1 MESQKVNTQYKDRL
15 FRLLFGN
22 ESAKDNIL
30 TLYNALHDT
39 AYTNADDLTI
49 FTLDDAVYIKMKN
62 DVAFLVDSYLSLWE
76 QQSSYNPN
84 MPVRGLM
91 YFGNLYDK
99 YIEENE
105 RNIYGSAL
113 VKIPTPQYIVF
124 YNGVREQDSVK
135 KLRLSD
141 AFMNPDDSGDFE
153 WTATMYNLNK
163 GKNDEL
169 LIKCKPLSDY
179 MELVNRIR
187 QNQKNGMIV
196 EAAVDRAVDS
206 CIEDGILSEFLIGH
220 RAEVRDMCITEFNE
234 KVFVNGI
241 RAEGIQEGIQQ
252 GLQQGAQQ
260 ARIEAVENMLRANIP
275 EQTIRSMGYTEEELS
290 SAKQNISV
298 LV

>member
-260 ARIEAVENMLRANIP
+260 ARIEAVENMIRANIP
-275 EQTIRSMGYTEEELS
+275 EQTILSMGYTEEELS

>member
-1 MESQKVNTQYKDRL
+1 
-15 FRLLFGN
+15 
-22 ESAKDNIL
+22 
-30 TLYNALHDT
+30 
-39 AYTNADDLTI
+39 
-49 FTLDDAVYIKMKN
+49 
-62 DVAFLVDSYLSLWE
+62 
-76 QQSSYNPN
+76 
-84 MPVRGLM
+84 
-91 YFGNLYDK
+91 
-99 YIEENE
+99 
-105 RNIYGSAL
+105 
-113 VKIPTPQYIVF
+113 
-124 YNGVREQDSVK
+124 
-135 KLRLSD
+135 
-141 AFMNPDDSGDFE
+141 
-153 WTATMYNLNK
+153 MYNLNK

-260 ARIEAVENMLRANIP
+260 ARIEAVENMIRANIP